1 MHLQIEHAKQRE
13 NSKRFRML
21 EHRVGRTAGIEMGD
35 GKRKPCV
42 GLYVKSRTMVEPG
55 VCPSS

>member
-1 MHLQIEHAKQRE
+1 
-13 NSKRFRML
+13 ML

-42 GLYVKSRTMVEPG
+42 GLYVKNRTMWSQVFALAAETPVSHIGMPG
-55 VCPSS
+55 VSS